1 MNRREFLVTGA
12 SLAALLPLG
21 SALAGCGDSSE
32 QASGVHEAPPPASP
46 PRVPEAAAKPPV
58 PPATAGPAEA
68 PAAAPAADAGADDRL
83 VTEIPAN
90 ATMVQTLHYV
100 NQSPKTDQRCEICQL
115 FTARRGGRGKCQLF
129 PQGLVSAQG
138 WCQSWVQRAP
148 A

>member
-32 QASGVHEAPPPASP
+32 PASP
-46 PRVPEAAAKPPV
+46 PKVPEPAAKPPA
-58 PPATAGPAEA
+58 PPSTAEPTGESPG
-68 PAAAPAADAGADDRL
+68 ADAGTDDRL

-115 FTARRGGRGKCQLF
+115 FTARGGGRGKCQLF
-129 PQGLVSAQG
+129 PQGLVSSQG